1 METISQLKE
10 IMKTEAELI
19 EAMHEVMKEQQDAII
34 RYESDKLNDAIQKQ
48 QELLSPIELLEKE
61 RVKMGLRIM
70 NVEDIE
76 DNRKARETFTIERLL
91 PYLNN
96 DDADDVQA
104 LANRLRKGTEN
115 IVQITRENRRL
126 LEHSRKFVRENIRIL
141 TGNYSKQFVDQKL

>member
-1 METISQLKE
+1 METITQLKE

-19 EAMHEVMKEQQDAII
+19 EAMHEVMKEQQEAII

-48 QELLSPIELLEKE
+48 QELLAPIESLEKE
-61 RVKMGLRIM
+61 RVKMGLTIM
-70 NVEDIE
+70 NVNDIE

-91 PYLNN
+91 PCLDD
-96 DDADDVQA
+96 DDADEVKT
-104 LANRLRKGTEN
+104 LASRLRKGTEA

-141 TGNYSKQFVDQKL
+141 TGNYSKQFIDQKL